1 MKLTAKQL
9 RQIINEEMEGLRLD
23 EGDYGAY
30 RWIHNAFVEAQ
41 LNSAFSQ
48 MPGLMS
54 ADSVWRPAYTAAVV
68 KWAEAEAKAGRL
80 RGGNHLSQRLIE
92 KWKFRGKGRSPYALI
107 DLLK

>member
-23 EGDYGAY
+23 EGARGGT
-30 RWIHNAFVEAQ
+30 RFRSAFVIDQ

-54 ADSVWRPAYTAAVV
+54 ADSVWHPAYTAAVV

-92 KWKFRGKGRSPYALI
+92 KWKFRGKGRSPYVLI